1 MNESEYEA
9 IIMSSII
16 ESKTLKNSTDLSIW
30 RSKYMNKVKIIQQE
44 YLKDMKP
51 YRTDKNSIMDWFS
64 PNFFD
69 LETWFNTFNSVR
81 GDLETNFAEFLK
93 RLYSFNF
100 SLRGGKSTNM
110 NTSIDIRLVE
120 LDWK

>member
-69 LETWFNTFNSVR
+69 LETWFNTFNSVL
-81 GDLETNFAEFLK
+81 GDLETNFAEFL
-93 RLYSFNF
+93 NF
-100 SLRGGKSTNM
+100 
-110 NTSIDIRLVE
+110 VF
-120 LDWK
+120 